1 MIFKLSYLNSNLS
14 LTVRS
19 ALNNSALRENV
30 FLLILSSKSSW
41 KCMKFSLENLYVD
54 TGTYRVNE

>member
-41 KCMKFSLENLYVD
+41 KCMKISLENLYVD

>member
-14 LTVRS
+14 LTVGYLNS

-41 KCMKFSLENLYVD
+41 KCMKISLGNLYVD
-54 TGTYRVNE
+54 VGT

>member
-14 LTVRS
+14 LTVGYLNS
-19 ALNNSALRENV
+19 ALNNSALTENV

-41 KCMKFSLENLYVD
+41 KRMKISLENLYVD
-54 TGTYRVNE
+54 IGT

>member
-14 LTVRS
+14 LTVGYLNS

-30 FLLILSSKSSW
+30 FLLILSTKSSW
-41 KCMKFSLENLYVD
+41 KCMKITRKDFEN
-54 TGTYRVNE
+54 